1 MKEVVVYVDEEEEE
15 GLEQGEDTQ
24 SKECRPRLF
33 VEEDVND
40 VRRALIEW
48 LRNVGGSDSDAAGP
62 GLPPQ
67 TAHLQLLAV
76 YLLERVDEG
85 SEDDVWTLMRS
96 FRRWVANEG
105 HEAWRPAY
113 LAVLGVLET
122 RVTERERRW
131 EERQQGWP
139 VEASAVFTGAI
150 KWAGLQL

>member
-1 MKEVVVYVDEEEEE
+1 MEEVVVDVDEEEGE
-15 GLEQGEDTQ
+15 LEQRKDTQ
-24 SKECRPRLF
+24 SKDIRPRLF

-40 VRRALIEW
+40 LRRALIQW
-48 LRNVGGSDSDAAGP
+48 LRNVGGYESVGAWR

-96 FRRWVANEG
+96 FRRWVVNEG
-105 HEAWRPAY
+105 HEAWRSAY
-113 LAVLGVLET
+113 RAVLGVLET
-122 RVTERERRW
+122 RVAERERRW
-131 EERQQGWP
+131 EEQQQGWP
-139 VEASAVFTGAI
+139 VEASNVAAGAI